1 LKCTDTGGVKKK
13 VIVERQLQRNELAN
27 LARIRGPGL
36 YARLQTT

>member
-1 LKCTDTGGVKKK
+1 VKKK

-27 LARIRGPGL
+27 LARIREACL